1 MVKNLLWISGLLLTQ
16 LLSSQNCPVPEYPKD
31 GDTGVPVDVTLNWTA
46 VTGVT
51 AYNITIGTTP
61 GGSEI
66 VSSTSTGQ
74 NTSFTPPQGL
84 PENSTIY
91 VTLSVFILS
100 QGSTTCTEYNF
111 TTENVT
117 TPPQCTIPVSPQNG
131 AINVPIS
138 SAVRWV
144 YSPTA
149 TGYRLYLGTSPTTW
163 DVADGIKI
171 EQGLQWTPNIDL
183 LPEQTYY
190 FRVIPYNENGEA
202 RQSGNTLCELF
213 EFTTGVEAT
222 LPACPVIKFPEDGA
236 FNVPLSP
243 ILTWESVAG
252 ADGYRISL
260 GTSPQNNDILNRAD
274 LRGNTETG
282 VLDFDANRIYYLT
295 LTAYNEAGESQNCFQ
310 TSFSTLEGC
319 GPYIDEFGELRD
331 LHPPITPLDTI
342 GICSNKFEN
351 IIEPPDEADGYRWYS
366 LSENGTQNLL
376 SESPEF
382 NIPAAGTYKYE
393 IYNNYIGL
401 SGDFECSSSVT
412 FVALVSERPTIV
424 DAKVQLNNGTL
435 SVEVLVNGNGN
446 FVYSVDNYN
455 GPYQNS
461 NRFTG
466 LSVDRHTIYV
476 RDKNGC
482 GEDDI
487 EISPDLAA
495 AGFPAFFTPNGD
507 GVNET
512 WNYVPNPISGLS
524 VREIA
529 IFDRQ
534 GKLLAKFGPGGLGWD
549 GNYGGNPMPE
559 SDYWFSATTRE
570 GDVITGHFTLKR

>member
-1 MVKNLLWISGLLLTQ
+1 MIKNVLWITGLLLTQ
-16 LLSSQNCPVPEYPKD
+16 FLSSQTCPNPDAPKD
-31 GDTGVPVDVTLNWTA
+31 GDTGVPVDVTLKWTA

-51 AYNITIGTTP
+51 AYNITIGTSP

-74 NTSFTPPQGL
+74 NTYYTPPQGL

-138 SAVRWV
+138 SAVRWA

-190 FRVIPYNENGEA
+190 FRVIPYNGIGDAKENG
-202 RQSGNTLCELF
+202 NTACGLF
-213 EFTTGVEAT
+213 EFTTGLEAT
-222 LPACPVIKFPEDGA
+222 LPACPIVKFPLDGA
-236 FNVPLSP
+236 TNVPLSP
-243 ILTWESVAG
+243 ILSWENVAG

-260 GTSPQNNDILNRAD
+260 GTSPQTNDILNRAD
-274 LRGNTETG
+274 LRGSTETG
-282 VLDFDANRIYYLT
+282 VLDFDSNRIYYLT
-295 LTAYNEAGESQNCFQ
+295 LSAYNEAGESQNCFQ
-310 TSFSTLEGC
+310 TSFTTLEGC
-319 GPYIDEFGELRD
+319 GPYIDEFGELQD
-331 LHPPITPLDTI
+331 LHPPITPMDTI

-351 IIEPPDEADGYRWYS
+351 IIEALDEADGYRWYS

-376 SESPEF
+376 GESPEF
-382 NIPAAGTYKYE
+382 NIPEAGTYKYE
-393 IYNNYIGL
+393 IYNNYTGP

-412 FVALVSERPTIV
+412 FVALISEKPSIA
-424 DAKVQLNNGTL
+424 DARVQLNNGTL
-435 SVEVLVNGNGN
+435 SVEVIVNGTGN
-446 FVYSVDNYN
+446 YIYSVDNYFE
-455 GPYQNS
+455 GFQNS

-466 LSVDRHTIYV
+466 LSVERHTIYV

-482 GEDDI
+482 GEDEVD
-487 EISPDLAA
+487 ISPDLAA

-512 WNYVPNPISGLS
+512 WNYIPNPTSGLS
-524 VREIA
+524 IREIA

-549 GNYGGNPMPE
+549 GTYGGNLMPE
-559 SDYWFSATTRE
+559 SDYWFRATTKE
-570 GDVITGHFTLKR
+570 GEVITGHFALKR